1 MVNAKLVFVLLAMA
15 VVYEFVR
22 ATPVSVRLSFGGL
35 GDVSEVGIILPGFQE
50 TFWAG
55 S

>member
-1 MVNAKLVFVLLAMA
+1 MVYAKLVFVLLAMA
-15 VVYEFVR
+15 AVYEFVE

-35 GDVSEVGIILPGFQE
+35 GDVSEVRIFLPWFQE